1 MFHEIDYENWDRKEI
16 YEAFEGFS
24 YSMTVEL
31 DMTELREYMRR
42 TGRKF
47 YPLICWTITKTVNR
61 DRDFRIVKKAGKV
74 GYFDELHTSYTLRRA
89 AKPHLF
95 THMVTEYDADL
106 DVYYERFRQDKARA
120 EAEDRLYYYREMR
133 QDNVDVSVTPLTTF
147 QTLAVSVP
155 PAFYQK
161 DPDHMRYTPFTTVG
175 RFHEKDGRIFVP
187 AAVNFHHAVNDG
199 YHAEKYFQMLQEEL
213 DAFAGR

>member
-106 DVYYERFRQDKARA
+106 DVYYSA
-120 EAEDRLYYYREMR
+120 
-133 QDNVDVSVTPLTTF
+133 S
-147 QTLAVSVP
+147 
-155 PAFYQK
+155 
-161 DPDHMRYTPFTTVG
+161 G
-175 RFHEKDGRIFVP
+175 RTKPGRRRKTACIIT
-187 AAVNFHHAVNDG
+187 G
-199 YHAEKYFQMLQEEL
+199 KC
-213 DAFAGR
+213 GRTMWMFP

>member
-1 MFHEIDYENWDRKEI
+1 MDS
-16 YEAFEGFS
+16 G
-24 YSMTVEL
+24 
-31 DMTELREYMRR
+31 
-42 TGRKF
+42 
-47 YPLICWTITKTVNR
+47 
-61 DRDFRIVKKAGKV
+61 
-74 GYFDELHTSYTLRRA
+74 
-89 AKPHLF
+89 
-95 THMVTEYDADL
+95 
-106 DVYYERFRQDKARA
+106 A
-120 EAEDRLYYYREMR
+120 EESSRGT
-133 QDNVDVSVTPLTTF
+133 VTPLTTF
-147 QTLAVSVP
+147 QTLAVSVR

>member
-1 MFHEIDYENWDRKEI
+1 
-16 YEAFEGFS
+16 
-24 YSMTVEL
+24 
-31 DMTELREYMRR
+31 
-42 TGRKF
+42 
-47 YPLICWTITKTVNR
+47 
-61 DRDFRIVKKAGKV
+61 
-74 GYFDELHTSYTLRRA
+74 
-89 AKPHLF
+89 
-95 THMVTEYDADL
+95 MVTEYDADL

-175 RFHEKDGRIFVP
+175 ALQSS
-187 AAVNFHHAVNDG
+187 AAWGVF
-199 YHAEKYFQMLQEEL
+199 MRRT
-213 DAFAGR
+213 AGFSCRLL